1 MIFNSKYQK
10 LRLSNHFRMLK
21 YRVWGLKRNYDLS
34 KNFKNSNQVFWK
46 LINNSRISE
55 LILKNDI
62 KISAPTNNTLMHL
75 VEEIFFNNVYLP
87 DGYKIKPDDVV
98 VDVGANIGIFSIFS
112 AMYTQKKIY
121 SIEPFNE
128 NIKYLKKNILIN
140 SFKNLIQIEPYAL
153 SDIDSEK
160 KLYISK
166 TSGGHLLFNKN
177 INGKL
182 EKFVKVPTK
191 NLKYLIN
198 KYNLKRINF
207 LKLDCEGSE
216 GHIIKSLTS
225 QEFEMI
231 DKIVMEFHNNVSILN
246 HNDIAELLK
255 IHNYDVDV
263 DWNGK
268 SMFGYLY
275 AKKKS

>member
-1 MIFNSKYQK
+1 MEPSDKDQEK
-10 LRLSNHFRMLK
+10 
-21 YRVWGLKRNYDLS
+21 
-34 KNFKNSNQVFWK
+34 
-46 LINNSRISE
+46 
-55 LILKNDI
+55 
-62 KISAPTNNTLMHL
+62 
-75 VEEIFFNNVYLP
+75 
-87 DGYKIKPDDVV
+87 
-98 VDVGANIGIFSIFS
+98 
-112 AMYTQKKIY
+112 KKIP
-121 SIEPFNE
+121 E
-128 NIKYLKKNILIN
+128 
-140 SFKNLIQIEPYAL
+140 IQIFPVPYAL

>member
-1 MIFNSKYQK
+1 MIFNPKNQK
-10 LRLSNHFRMLK
+10 LKLSNYFRMLK
-21 YRVWGLKRNYDLS
+21 YRVWGLKYNYNLS
-34 KNFKNSNQVFWK
+34 KKFKNSNQVFWK

-62 KISAPTNNTLMHL
+62 KISAPINNTLMHL

-87 DGYKIKPDDVV
+87 DGYKIKPGDVV
-98 VDVGANIGIFSIFS
+98 VDVGANIGIFSIFC
-112 AMYTQKKIY
+112 AMYTPKKIY
-121 SIEPFNE
+121 SIEPFNA
-128 NIKYLKKNILIN
+128 NIRYLKKNILVN
-140 SFKNLIQIEPYAL
+140 SFKDLIQIEPYAL

-160 KLYISK
+160 KLYISE

-182 EKFVKVPTK
+182 EEFIKVPTK

>member
-1 MIFNSKYQK
+1 
-10 LRLSNHFRMLK
+10 MLK